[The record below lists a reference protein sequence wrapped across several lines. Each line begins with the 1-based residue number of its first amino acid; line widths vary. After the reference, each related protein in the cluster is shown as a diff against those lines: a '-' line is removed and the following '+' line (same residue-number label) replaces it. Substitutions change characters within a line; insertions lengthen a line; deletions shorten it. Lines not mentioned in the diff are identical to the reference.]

1 MKGVWYMTI
10 PMILTALL
18 VCFLVVQIFL
28 LIKTFL
34 LIRQT
39 NWLLHDLKF
48 LLAKNYNTS
57 PSKKPQSKICRN
69 CTFRMSY
76 IHISDEGTEDA
87 FYYKCK
93 LHQREIKLRESCPD
107 FKRYTASSRP

>member
-1 MKGVWYMTI
+1 
-10 PMILTALL
+10 L
-18 VCFLVVQIFL
+18 
-28 LIKTFL
+28 KTYL

-48 LLAKNYNTS
+48 LLAKNQSAN
-57 PSKKPQSKICRN
+57 PVKKSQHKICKN

-76 IHISDEGTEDA
+76 IYISDDVKEDT

-93 LHQREIKLRESCPD
+93 LHQREIKLGESCTD
-107 FKRYTASSRP
+107 FKRYITSKRRNG